1 MAVQSPVGDAKI
13 VSTIS
18 TFVLNMVKLCAFL
31 PCQTLTEISFHPG
44 RLVFFELSHCTA
56 KKRNYDP
63 LQQKNPRDKVSLQNK
78 VRILNRLIKA
88 GTHQATSCSNTSQQ
102 PIVLCVL
109 ENFCEKFYHCNRIMS
124 CNKSYKIKSDWIC
137 LTCGGNKILLLRQD
151 FHKNS
156 PVHTQ
161 SDLSLHRVVQLSTR
175 PVHTQWFAQRLQG

>member
-18 TFVLNMVKLCAFL
+18 TFVLNMVTLCAFF

-63 LQQKNPRDKVSLQNK
+63 LQQKNPRDKVSLQKK

-88 GTHQATSCSNTSQQ
+88 GTHQATSCSNISQQ

-124 CNKSYKIKSDWIC
+124 CNKSYKIRSD
-137 LTCGGNKILLLRQD
+137 
-151 FHKNS
+151 
-156 PVHTQ
+156 
-161 SDLSLHRVVQLSTR
+161 
-175 PVHTQWFAQRLQG
+175 